1 MKSLIAINTKQE
13 NGGHFNNRD
22 ELTELYIETGADQK
36 MSFIN
41 DTKFYWQVFLKSFL
55 VHGNNLYMRSF

>member
-41 DTKFYWQVFLKSFL
+41 DTKFY
-55 VHGNNLYMRSF
+55 

>member
-13 NGGHFNNRD
+13 NGGHFSNRD

-41 DTKFYWQVFLKSFL
+41 DTKFY
-55 VHGNNLYMRSF
+55 

>member
-13 NGGHFNNRD
+13 NGGHFNNRN

-55 VHGNNLYMRSF
+55 VHGNNFYMRSF